1 MKRNI
6 THREKSEHCF
16 LSLSYSIHLF
26 LSAQRAFWICW
37 CHELS
42 LGPGFFP
49 RLGLPTIH
57 FFSSPY
63 ICSPSRP
70 WVSEHGPTAGYRN
83 TGKQIT
89 GHGPSTVLNSPCL
102 HRVHH
107 VLLPALPA
115 LFNFPLVRKLRWAN
129 GGWSSMLL
137 SPHHPG
143 DWRAQWFYC

>member
-49 RLGLPTIH
+49 RLGLPAIH

-63 ICSPSRP
+63 ICSPSQP
-70 WVSEHGPTAGYRN
+70 WVPEHGPTARCRN

-89 GHGPSTVLNSPCL
+89 GHRPSTVLNSPWTSCSSCSL
-102 HRVHH
+102 ACTTSSLV
-107 VLLPALPA
+107 
-115 LFNFPLVRKLRWAN
+115 PLVRKLRWA
-129 GGWSSMLL
+129 GRGWSSMLL
-137 SPHHPG
+137 SPRHPKG
-143 DWRAQWFYC
+143 WKAQWFYC